1 MCSRGC
7 VKSPPRPEGARR
19 RDHATHP
26 TDISG
31 LLYYCTKWRCEKVW
45 HQKRKYILG
54 SLLVRDLHRKHDSR
68 FPFWSA
74 LSLSLSLSLSLRGV
88 KSDCAKLPTHGRLPL
103 PLPPWAVKVRTNRK
117 FIPKDLHECF
127 ARRREGMA
135 FQISV
140 RLIKPPLLRGYSKSI
155 RYRLILSRFYAEKW
169 EHSRPPYHLKNH
181 IILRVNIFDRA

>member
-1 MCSRGC
+1 MVVFAGRSRHFFINL
-7 VKSPPRPEGARR
+7 VLWLSGAKVDRR
-19 RDHATHP
+19 RKKVSRAP
-26 TDISG
+26 SARVAFFSA
-31 LLYYCTKWRCEKVW
+31 WR
-45 HQKRKYILG
+45 
-54 SLLVRDLHRKHDSR
+54 
-68 FPFWSA
+68 
-74 LSLSLSLSLSLRGV
+74 SLSLSLSLRGV

-117 FIPKDLHECF
+117 FIPKDLHERF

-155 RYRLILSRFYAEKW
+155 RYRLILSRFYAEKR